1 MTQID
6 DADGLDSQNPATFG
20 VSTRRGLLGIAAS
33 SVFVGTAVRAA
44 SVAPKAASVVPKGAE
59 EVIVIGGG
67 FCGVTAARELRHR
80 GYRVTLLEARNRLG
94 GRTFTSDF
102 AGQQVDFGGTW
113 IHWLQ
118 PHAWSEVRRYG
129 VELGETLG
137 AAADRM
143 IYLDRAGKRHETTAT
158 EQWPR
163 MEKAM
168 SDLFDGGYPVMPR
181 PAEPFADDKWIKADT
196 KSLRDKINSTA
207 MPEDVRLFLD
217 AMTVT
222 WGSAPGDQISW
233 VDMLRWY
240 ALSGY
245 NLTVTND
252 AVSRYHVAGGTKVLL
267 DAIAADAAAD
277 VQLSAPVSSIR
288 QSGDTVEVTTESG
301 KKLRASAVV
310 CAVPLN
316 VLGDIEFSPTLS
328 STKAKVSK
336 QHHAGQ
342 GTKVHILLD
351 KAYDN
356 FSGWGPGD
364 EAPINFLLWEGVH
377 EGKTHVIAFGP
388 SAETL
393 DVNDVDAVQAAV
405 RAFLPDAKVSA
416 AYGYEWNVDPYS
428 KGTWGVSRPG
438 QLSSAIG
445 DLQSSSGRVFFAN
458 ADWANGWRGFI
469 DGAIEQG
476 IVAARNVDALLG
488 KQIHAKS

>member
-1 MTQID
+1 MAHKN
-6 DADGLDSQNPATFG
+6 DAEGFDLKHEIGFG
-20 VSTRRGLLGIAAS
+20 EPTRRGLLGLAAAS
-33 SVFVGTAVRAA
+33 AAAA
-44 SVAPKAASVVPKGAE
+44 SVLVGTTARATPGAAQDADH
-59 EVIVIGGG
+59 VIVIGGG

-118 PHAWSEVRRYG
+118 PHVWAEVRRYG
-129 VELGETLG
+129 VGLEETPG
-137 AAADRM
+137 AVADRI
-143 IYLDRAGKRHETTAT
+143 IYLDRAGKRHETTTT

-163 MEKAM
+163 IEKAVF
-168 SDLFDGGYPVMPR
+168 DLFDGGYPIMPR
-181 PAEPFADDKWIKADT
+181 PAEPFADDTWIKSDT
-196 KSLRDKINSTA
+196 GSLRQKIDATA

-217 AMTVT
+217 ALILS
-222 WGSAPGDQISW
+222 WGNAPADEVSW

-240 ALSGY
+240 ALCGY
-245 NLTVTND
+245 NLTVVND
-252 AVSRYHVAGGTKVLL
+252 AVTRFHVTGGTKTLL

-277 VQLSAPVSSIR
+277 VQLSTPISSIR
-288 QSGDTVEVTTESG
+288 QFEDSVEVITETG
-301 KKLRASAVV
+301 DKLRAGAVV

-316 VLGDIEFSPTLS
+316 VLADIEFSPALS
-328 STKAKVSK
+328 AAKATASK
-336 QHHAGQ
+336 QRHAGQ

-356 FSGWGPGD
+356 FLGWGPGD
-364 EAPINFLLWEGVH
+364 KAPINFLLWEGIH
-377 EGKTHVIAFGP
+377 EGKTHLIAFGP

-393 DVNDVDAVQAAV
+393 DMNDVGAVQEAV
-405 RAFLPDAKVSA
+405 RAFLPDATVSS

-445 DLQSSSGRVFFAN
+445 ELQSSSGRVFFAN

-476 IVAARNVDALLG
+476 IVSARNVDALLMG
-488 KQIHAKS
+488 ARRPR